1 MSGMTKAASSAIAE
15 YLEAEVIVVHVV
27 RHRQPCRRRFGA
39 HLDPGNDRLSCVF
52 CIMASKGD
60 MRNGAE
66 HQPTLL
72 DQYAALEERTGYT
85 MHMSRIPIRQMA
97 A

>member
-1 MSGMTKAASSAIAE
+1 MRWNELKTEEVFAGIANAGQKPH
-15 YLEAEVIVVHVV
+15 YAYTL
-27 RHRQPCRRRFGA
+27 
-39 HLDPGNDRLSCVF
+39 GNDRLSCVF